1 MALDD
6 KDAQRAPGGG
16 EKTLQVW
23 SEPIGVSTD
32 EGQPTATKPVAVPSL
47 SEVVGSLKKDD
58 FTDLYKTP
66 CARQGTLTGIA
77 VGAGAGGLR
86 FVLKADAVKAA
97 NMAVGVF
104 VLGSVLSYEYCQY
117 LRRVERKNV
126 QRTIEIVNGRSR
138 ELAKKAAEE
147 KEAQSRL
154 EMEKVAAQKPWYKI
168 W

>member
-6 KDAQRAPGGG
+6 KDAQRAPGAG
-16 EKTLQVW
+16 EKTLHVW
-23 SEPIGVSTD
+23 SEPTGVSTD
-32 EGQPTATKPVAVPSL
+32 EAQPTATQPVAVPSL
-47 SEVVGSLKKDD
+47 SEIVGSIKKDD
-58 FTDLYKTP
+58 FSDVFKTP
-66 CARQGTLTGIA
+66 CARQGALTGIA

-86 FVLKADAVKAA
+86 FVLRADAVKSA

-104 VLGSVLSYEYCQY
+104 VLGSLVSYEYCQY

-147 KEAQSRL
+147 KEAQSRP
-154 EMEKVAAQKPWYKI
+154 EMKKAAAQKPWYKI